1 MPNPAQFVSYS
12 VVTLPVATPAP
23 AERFVRILDGLCSA
37 VAARGGGRDRLAGP
51 LVILIWRHLRRIAA
65 QVAALAA
72 RIAAGRQR
80 RYPAR
85 RPPRAAPRRAPHRAL
100 PHGPAWL
107 VALVPQAAGYG
118 SQLQHLLAEPEFAAL
133 VDAAPQMRRLL
144 RPLCRML
151 GVRPPAALALP
162 PRPAKPGTSTRP
174 SAGFP
179 HPPAPPPLRR
189 AEPTPLCPPRACG
202 PPVVAA

>member
-1 MPNPAQFVSYS
+1 MAPP
-12 VVTLPVATPAP
+12 ATPSP
-23 AERFVRILDGLCSA
+23 AERFALILDGLCSA

-51 LVILIWRHLRRIAA
+51 LVILIWSRLRRIAA

-85 RPPRAAPRRAPHRAL
+85 RPPRATPRRAPHRTL

-107 VALVPQAAGYG
+107 LALVPQASGYG

-151 GVRPPAALALP
+151 AVRPPAVLALP
-162 PRPAKPGTSTRP
+162 PRPAQPGASARP
-174 SAGFP
+174 SAGVP
-179 HPPAPPPLRR
+179 PPPAPPPPRR
-189 AEPTPLCPPRACG
+189 EEPTLLHPPRACG
-202 PPVVAA
+202 PPVAPA

>member
-1 MPNPAQFVSYS
+1 MSSPA
-12 VVTLPVATPAP
+12 TLSP
-23 AERFVRILDGLCSA
+23 AERFACILDGLCSA

-51 LVILIWRHLRRIAA
+51 LVVLIWSRLRRIAA

-85 RPPRAAPRRAPHRAL
+85 RPPRPAPRRAAQRKL
-100 PHGPAWL
+100 PHSPAWL
-107 VALVPQAAGYG
+107 LALVPQAAGYG

-151 GVRPPAALALP
+151 GVRRPAAPALP
-162 PRPAKPGTSTRP
+162 PRPAEPGAGARP
-174 SAGFP
+174 PAGFP
-179 HPPAPPPLRR
+179 PPPAPPPPRR
-189 AEPTPLCPPRACG
+189 EEPTPLHPPRACG
-202 PPVVAA
+202 PPAVPA